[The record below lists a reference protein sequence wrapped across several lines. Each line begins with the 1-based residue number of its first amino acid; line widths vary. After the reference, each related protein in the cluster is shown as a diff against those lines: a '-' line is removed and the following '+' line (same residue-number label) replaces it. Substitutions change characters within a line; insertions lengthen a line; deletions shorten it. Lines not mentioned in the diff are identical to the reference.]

1 MAPGAGVAL
10 ILGGGVLSLLVLVI
24 GWRRLPAPLAYA
36 FLAVA
41 GATIGTGGL
50 LVQDAVPASSW
61 VVTLA
66 LLGGLSPLHGRLV
79 FGRPGVAP

>member
-41 GATIGTGGL
+41 GATIGTGGFSFRMPCPR
-50 LVQDAVPASSW
+50 ARGS
-61 VVTLA
+61 
-66 LLGGLSPLHGRLV
+66 
-79 FGRPGVAP
+79 